1 MYNVLTTKTNTRDPN
16 EQYSSEYVK
25 VNVDEGIVAILSGVK
40 KFKQLYFKTE
50 PAIRNIVTQ
59 VSNNYFILEPA
70 Y

>member
-50 PAIRNIVTQ
+50 PAISNIVTQ